1 MSRRQFTPPRRLGD
15 GPPDDT
21 GCTILHVD
29 LDAFYASASLLSHPD
44 LVGTPVVVGGGS
56 RGVVLSAT
64 YEARAK
70 GVTSAM
76 PMSRALQL
84 CPEATVLRPDHHL
97 YREISEAVMAIF
109 ADVTP
114 LVEPLSVDEAFLDI
128 SGATRL
134 LGPPAEIAAAIR
146 ARVEREQSITCSVG
160 ASGTKFV
167 AKIASSL
174 SKPDGMLIVPVA
186 EALDF
191 VQALPVAALWG
202 VGDKTEQRLAG
213 YGLRTVADVAA
224 TPRSTLM
231 DWLGS
236 AAGAHLH
243 DLAWARDCRRV
254 EPTRAERS
262 TGAEHTFD
270 RDVRDPEAIKR
281 TLLTLSERTARR
293 LRQGR
298 WLARTISIKV
308 RFATFQTVTRSHSL
322 SRPTDVTHEVY
333 AAAVALYQGMGL
345 GRTPLRLVGVRA
357 EGLTAADLTPVQERL
372 DEPEHGWR
380 DADRAVDR
388 AAARFGSG
396 AVRPASLIAQGTPEG
411 ERSSTQ
417 A

>member
-1 MSRRQFTPPRRLGD
+1 MSRRQFAPPRRLGD

-29 LDAFYASASLLSHPD
+29 LDAFYASASLLSHPE
-44 LVGTPVVVGGGS
+44 LVGTPVIVGGGS

-76 PMSRALQL
+76 PMSRALNL
-84 CPEATVLRPDHHL
+84 CPEATILRPDHHL

-114 LVEPLSVDEAFLDI
+114 QVEPLSSDEAFLDI
-128 SGATRL
+128 AGATRL
-134 LGPPAEIAAAIR
+134 LGPPTHIAESIR
-146 ARVEREQSITCSVG
+146 ARVEREQGITCSVG
-160 ASGTKFV
+160 AAGTKFV

-174 SKPDGMLIVPVA
+174 IKPDGLLVVPVA
-186 EALDF
+186 ESVDF

-202 VGDKTEQRLAG
+202 VGDKTEQRLAAH
-213 YGLRTVADVAA
+213 GLRTVADLAS
-224 TPRSTLM
+224 TPRHRLM
-231 DWLGS
+231 DLLGP

-243 DLAWARDCRRV
+243 DLAWARDRRRV
-254 EPTRAERS
+254 EPTRQERS
-262 TGAEHTFD
+262 TGAEQTFG

-281 TLLTLSERTARR
+281 TLLTLAERTASR
-293 LRQGR
+293 LRRGG

-308 RFATFQTVTRSHSL
+308 RFADFRTVTRSQSL
-322 SRPTDVTHEVY
+322 ARPTDVTHEVY
-333 AAAVALYQGMGL
+333 AAAVSLYDAMGL

-357 EGLTAADLTPVQERL
+357 EGLTSADVTPVQGLL

-388 AAARFGSG
+388 AAARFGKG
-396 AVRPASLIAQGTPEG
+396 AVRPASLIEGTQEG
-411 ERSSTQ
+411 ERSSTRD
-417 A
+417 